1 MTSDCVITSLANSSI
16 KSSFLSSKSL
26 FVSFIDVFCT
36 KSQIFCLSLIPKKM
50 ITLYLA
56 RHGQTEENI
65 ARIFQGHLP
74 GTLTVEGV
82 TQAEALRD
90 TLQDI
95 PLDAVV
101 SSDLKRCVDTAR
113 IALEGRNLPW
123 EKTILLREI
132 DWGSW
137 TGLAIKD
144 VDLQHFPADVETE
157 AMLYERAGR
166 FVDYLKE
173 RYDGKRVLAVG
184 HGLINRA
191 VQAHIQGV
199 TLEHLRSVPKM
210 NNAELR
216 RFQLCL
222 ANRC

>member
-1 MTSDCVITSLANSSI
+1 
-16 KSSFLSSKSL
+16 
-26 FVSFIDVFCT
+26 
-36 KSQIFCLSLIPKKM
+36 M

-56 RHGQTEENI
+56 RHGQTEENMT
-65 ARIFQGHLP
+65 RIFQGHMP
-74 GTLTVEGV
+74 GTLTVEGIA
-82 TQAEALRD
+82 QAEALRD
-90 TLQDI
+90 TLRDI
-95 PLDAVV
+95 SLDAVV

-113 IALEGRNLPW
+113 IAVV
-123 EKTILLREI
+123 LLREI

-137 TGLAIKD
+137 TGLAIKE
-144 VDLQHFPADVETE
+144 VDLRHFPADVETE

-173 RYDGKRVLAVG
+173 RYDGKQVLAVG

-191 VQAHIQGV
+191 IQAHIQGV

-216 RFQLCL
+216 RFKLT
-222 ANRC
+222 

>member
-1 MTSDCVITSLANSSI
+1 
-16 KSSFLSSKSL
+16 
-26 FVSFIDVFCT
+26 
-36 KSQIFCLSLIPKKM
+36 M

-65 ARIFQGHLP
+65 DRIFQGHMP
-74 GTLTVEGV
+74 GTLTVEGIA
-82 TQAEALRD
+82 QAEALRD
-90 TLQDI
+90 TLRGI
-95 PLDAVV
+95 SLDAVV

-113 IALEGRNLPW
+113 IAVEGRNLPW
-123 EKTILLREI
+123 EKTVLLREI

-137 TGLAIKD
+137 TGLTIKE

-173 RYDGKRVLAVG
+173 QYDGKQVLAVG

-216 RFQLCL
+216 RFKLT
-222 ANRC
+222 

>member
-1 MTSDCVITSLANSSI
+1 
-16 KSSFLSSKSL
+16 
-26 FVSFIDVFCT
+26 
-36 KSQIFCLSLIPKKM
+36 M

-65 ARIFQGHLP
+65 ARIFQGHMP
-74 GTLTVEGV
+74 GTLTVEGIA
-82 TQAEALRD
+82 QAEALCD
-90 TLQDI
+90 TLRNI
-95 PLDAVV
+95 SLDAVV
-101 SSDLKRCVDTAR
+101 SSDLKRCVDTA
-113 IALEGRNLPW
+113 LPW
-123 EKTILLREI
+123 EKTVLLREI

-137 TGLAIKD
+137 TGLAIKE

-173 RYDGKRVLAVG
+173 RYDGKQVLAVG

-216 RFQLCL
+216 RFKLT
-222 ANRC
+222 